1 MGLTASLLLVIAQAL
16 PAPAAALTADQPPAA
31 LQRSVQTVRAENGGA
46 VETQTGTVDAET
58 TTLRF
63 VGADKRVV
71 EAQSGGEQ
79 RVLIELRERPALD
92 RKKPGKAD
100 EAKKQREQ
108 LGRDLDALHARLQSK
123 KPPKV
128 RRHFDTLFSGMAA
141 TVDRKALA
149 EIRRLPNVVAVY
161 PDVEVR
167 AQLAESVPMIGTHTV
182 WTTYGVS
189 GLGVKV
195 AIIDTGIDY
204 THPDLG
210 SCFGSGCKVMGGYD
224 FVNDDTD
231 PRDDH
236 GHGTHVAGIVAANG
250 AVVGVAPQA
259 KLLAYKVLNQNGSG
273 QTSDVIAALERAVLD
288 GAKVANLSLG
298 GPGDAN
304 DATSQAVDNATAAG
318 MLSVIAA
325 GNNGPTWQTIG
336 SPGTARTALTVGAVD
351 KSGVIASFS
360 SRGYITDGDE
370 LVMKPEIVAPGV
382 AINSTVPA
390 TGQLGNASR
399 YAALDGTS
407 MATPHVAGA
416 AALLLHWK
424 STQTPADLK
433 HRLAGSAQAGSENP
447 FTEGAGLIDL
457 VDAFALR
464 VIPSA
469 THLAMGVAAGASG
482 VFTSQQTFSVRN
494 ATATAQTLS
503 VAVDTASLPPGATLQ
518 PLTASPFALQAGQ
531 SANVT
536 LKLTVDRAVTP
547 EPPDPMIWS
556 TSVGVT
562 AGGRTTSLPVYFFR
576 GSMLTLAFGEA
587 PAYVFL
593 TNPDLDL
600 SRLIDHPGTPL
611 LLLVP
616 QGKWDILATYDGSP
630 APIVVREQVNVAGT
644 LSLTLQPGEATRVV
658 TVNYIDDQ
666 GQPLPTSYAAATLL
680 VALKDPAPPHLVESA
695 FIATWPGGDFRVST
709 LSSRYVFGVIGG
721 GRDPGG
727 SRMFS
732 YSALRTGLSSNVIL
746 PVAGAPMR
754 RLEQAGQA
762 TPGAPSNWLTP
773 MNGVGVRL
781 AWGAFGVLGG
791 WGGPLSQ
798 THYLQSF
805 NAIDVPAIMLR
816 QQSLS
821 AETLSYQITDW
832 MTGAYMRHDGGN
844 TIAFDTSAFF
854 NLINPARAPEA
865 ILQAAIER
873 WDIDVRPN
881 VLPLQF
887 VNQPARIFAH
897 NREMPPYWMTHTAG
911 TIIWSFGA
919 MQTAGIY
926 RNGVLQQTVPI
937 DVLYYGGVDVTPGA
951 HELRSSSPYTIG
963 GVSGSSRV
971 VASFDTSRSDPNP
984 PFVSA
989 FRIEQNGVRTPRPF
1003 EPSGS
1008 PSTFVTFRATDDT
1021 SLGPVDL
1028 EWRQSGGSVW
1038 TKLPLTAV
1046 AGELR
1051 APFQL
1056 EGAIDLRVTA
1066 TDAAGNRF
1074 FEEWTPAAITIR
1086 APATTPGSVT
1096 ATRSGA
1102 SSITVTWNPS
1112 SGTSPITGYRVV
1124 RLPGNATTTLPPTA
1138 TTFVD
1143 STGLVT
1149 GTTYLYRVHALA
1161 GNDSVSAPG
1170 QDLVAF
1176 VTWQDDPVV
1185 ADVTRVRGIHVQQLR
1200 DSIDAVRVHL
1210 GMALAWPTTT
1220 AATGPVTAADFVA
1233 LREHLNEVRTA
1244 LQLPAMEYT
1253 LPVATGGVIRAV
1265 HVQDLRNAVK

>member
-1 MGLTASLLLVIAQAL
+1 MGLTALLLVIAQAI
-16 PAPAAALTADQPPAA
+16 PAPAAASTGDEPRAA

-46 VETQTGTVDAET
+46 VERQTGTVAAET

-63 VGADKRVV
+63 VGPDKRVV
-71 EAQSGGEQ
+71 EAKSGEEQ
-79 RVLIELRERPALD
+79 RVLIELRERPVLD
-92 RKKPGKAD
+92 RNKPGKAD
-100 EAKKQREQ
+100 EGKKQREQ

-123 KPPKV
+123 VPPKV
-128 RRHFDTLFSGMAA
+128 RRHFDTLFSGVAA

-167 AQLAESVPMIGTHTV
+167 AQLAESVPMIGAPTV

-195 AIIDTGIDY
+195 AVIDTGIDY

-210 SCFGSGCKVMGGYD
+210 SCFGSACKVTGGYD
-224 FVNDDTD
+224 FVNDDGD
-231 PRDDH
+231 PSDDH

-250 AVVGVAPQA
+250 TVVGVAPQA
-259 KLLAYKVLNQNGSG
+259 KLLAYKVLDQYGSG

-325 GNNGPTWQTIG
+325 GNSGPAYQTIG
-336 SPGTARTALTVGAVD
+336 SPGTARTALTVGAVN
-351 KSGVIASFS
+351 KSGVMAWFS
-360 SRGYITDGDE
+360 SRGYITDGNE

-390 TGQLGNASR
+390 TGQLGSPSR

-416 AALLLHWK
+416 AALLLHWN

-433 HRLAGSAQAGSENP
+433 HRLAGSAQAGSGNP
-447 FTEGAGLIDL
+447 FTEGAGRIDL
-457 VDAFALR
+457 VDAFGLR
-464 VIPSA
+464 VLPST
-469 THLAMGVAAGASG
+469 THVAMGVAAGASG

-518 PLTASPFALQAGQ
+518 SLTASPFALQAGQ

-536 LKLTVDRAVTP
+536 LQLTVDRAVTP
-547 EPPDPMIWS
+547 EPPDPLVWS

-562 AGGRTTSLPVYFFR
+562 AGGQTTSLPVYFFR
-576 GSMLTLAFGEA
+576 GSMLTLGFSEE
-587 PAYVFL
+587 PVYVFL
-593 TNPDLDL
+593 TNPDLHL
-600 SRLIDHPGTPL
+600 SRSLDHPGTPL

-616 QGKWDILATYDGSP
+616 KGKWDIVVAYDGTPS
-630 APIVVREQVNVAGT
+630 AIAVREQVNVDGN
-644 LSLTLQPGEATRVV
+644 LSLTLQRGEATRVV
-658 TVNYIDDQ
+658 TVNYVDDN
-666 GQPLPTSYAAATLL
+666 GQPLHASYATATVF
-680 VALKDPAPPHLVESA
+680 VALKDPTAPHLVESA
-695 FIATWPGGDFRVST
+695 FISERPAGDFRVST
-709 LSSRYVFGVIGG
+709 LSSRYAFGVIGG

-754 RLEQAGQA
+754 RLEQAAQA
-762 TPGAPSNWLTP
+762 TPGAPYNWLTP
-773 MNGVGVRL
+773 MSGYGFRL
-781 AWGAFGVLGG
+781 VWGAIAFLGG

-805 NAIDVPAIMLR
+805 NATDVPAIMLR
-816 QQSLS
+816 QQLLS
-821 AETLSYQITDW
+821 AGTLSVSTDS
-832 MTGAYMRHDGGN
+832 MDGPYMRHDDGN
-844 TIAFDTSAFF
+844 TIAFDTSPFF
-854 NLINPARAPEA
+854 NLLDPVRAPDA

-873 WDIDVRPN
+873 WDLDLRPN
-881 VLPLQF
+881 LLPLQF
-887 VNQPARIFAH
+887 VNQPSRISAH
-897 NREMPPYWMTHTAG
+897 NRNTAARWMTHTVG
-911 TIIWSFGA
+911 SIFRTGGA
-919 MQTAGIY
+919 VPAAGIY
-926 RNGVLQQTVPI
+926 RDGVLQQTVGMDI
-937 DVLYYGGVDVTPGA
+937 LSGGVPVTPGA
-951 HELRSSSPYTIG
+951 HELRSSSTYTIG
-963 GVSGSSRV
+963 GVSGSSQV
-971 VASFDTSRSDPNP
+971 VASFDTDHSDPNP

-989 FRIEQNGVRTPRPF
+989 FRIEQNGVRTSQPF
-1003 EPSGS
+1003 EPSAT

-1028 EWRQSGGSVW
+1028 EWRQSGGTVW

-1051 APFQL
+1051 APFEL

-1074 FEEWTPAAITIR
+1074 FEEWTPAAITSGN
-1086 APATTPGSVT
+1086 ASPARPASVT

-1112 SGTSPITGYRVV
+1112 SGASPITGYRVV
-1124 RLPGNATTTLPPTA
+1124 RVPGNATTTLGPAA

-1143 STGLVT
+1143 STGLVP

-1161 GNDSVSAPG
+1161 SGGAISAPG

-1185 ADVTRVRGIHVQQLR
+1185 AHVTRVRGIHVQQLR
-1200 DSIDAVRVHL
+1200 ESIDAVRVHL
-1210 GMALAWPTTT
+1210 GMARAWPVST
-1220 AATGPVTAADFVA
+1220 AATGPVKAADFVA
-1233 LREHLNEVRTA
+1233 LRDRLNEVRAA
-1244 LQLPAMEYT
+1244 LQLTAMQYT
-1253 LPVATGGVIRAV
+1253 LPLATGGVIRAM